1 MPSSAPEPETGL
13 QRLQKVLASTGIG
26 GRRPAEALIAA
37 GRVTVDGVVA
47 TLGTKVDPARS
58 LIAVDGRPVRFDT
71 RGGEHAKAVTLAL
84 HKPFGVV
91 VTASDERGRATVYD
105 VVRAA
110 IGTVPPGLRY
120 VGRLDRDTTG
130 LLLLT
135 TDGALANRLTHPRYK
150 VEKVYEAIVEGELTE
165 AALTR
170 LRRGVDLEDGPTAPA
185 DVARLAS
192 GVVRIAIHEGR
203 TRQVRRMFEAVG
215 HRVRRLRRV
224 AVGPVRLG
232 DLPESAVRPLTEA
245 EERALRHRAGLDGG
259 QSG

>member
-1 MPSSAPEPETGL
+1 MPSSPEPEVGL

-47 TLGTKVDPARS
+47 TLGTKVDPARA
-58 LIAVDGRPVRFDT
+58 LIAVDGRPIRFDT
-71 RGGEHAKAVTLAL
+71 RAGVSAKVVTLAL

-91 VTASDERGRATVYD
+91 VTASDEHGRVTVYD
-105 VVRAA
+105 VLRQAMPA
-110 IGTVPPGLRY
+110 VPPGLRY

-135 TDGALANRLTHPRYK
+135 TDGELANRLTHPRYH
-150 VEKVYEAIVEGELTE
+150 VEKVYEAIVDGEITD

-170 LRRGVDLEDGPTAPA
+170 LRRGVDLDDGPTAPA

-192 GVVRIAIHEGR
+192 GVIRISIHEGR

-215 HRVRRLRRV
+215 CRVRRLRRV

-232 DLPESAVRPLTEA
+232 DLEEGAVRPVTEA
-245 EERALRHRAGLDGG
+245 EERALRHRAGLD
-259 QSG
+259 QT

>member
-1 MPSSAPEPETGL
+1 MPSPAHEPETGP

-47 TLGTKVDPARS
+47 TLGTRVDPTRA
-58 LIAVDGRPVRFDT
+58 LIAVDGRPIRFDT
-71 RGGEHAKAVTLAL
+71 RGGPGAKVVTLAL

-91 VTASDERGRATVYD
+91 VTTSDERGRATVFD
-105 VVRAA
+105 VLHQAMPA
-110 IGTVPPGLRY
+110 IPPGLRY

-135 TDGALANRLTHPRYK
+135 TDGELANRLTHPRYHI
-150 VEKVYEAIVEGELTE
+150 EKVYEALVEGELTE
-165 AALTR
+165 ASLTR
-170 LRRGVDLEDGPTAPA
+170 LRRGVELEDGITAPA
-185 DVARLAS
+185 DVARLAT

-215 HRVRRLRRV
+215 HHVRRLRRV

-232 DLPESAVRPLTEA
+232 SLREGEVRPLTEV
-245 EERALRHRAGLDGG
+245 EDRALRHKARMDG
-259 QSG
+259 S

>member
-1 MPSSAPEPETGL
+1 MPASTAEPEPGL

-47 TLGTKVDPARS
+47 TLGTKVDPARA
-58 LIAVDGRPVRFDT
+58 LIAVDGRAVRFDT
-71 RGGEHAKAVTLAL
+71 RSEATRAVTLAM

-91 VTASDERGRATVYD
+91 VTASDDRGRATIYD
-105 VVRAA
+105 VARQALGA
-110 IGTVPPGLRY
+110 IPPGLRY

-135 TDGALANRLTHPRYK
+135 TDGALAYRLTHPRYH
-150 VEKVYEAIVEGELTE
+150 VEKVYEATVEGELTD

-170 LRRGVDLEDGPTAPA
+170 LRRGVDLDDGPTAPA

-192 GVVRIAIHEGR
+192 GVIRIAIHEGR
-203 TRQVRRMFEAVG
+203 NRQVHRMFEAVG

-232 DLPESAVRPLTEA
+232 DLREGAVRPLTPQ
-245 EERALRHRAGLDGG
+245 EERALRHRAGLEGEG
-259 QSG
+259 